1 MNDTIAELQE
11 RLDDYTDAAF
21 MEIINDGIFGELQ
34 DLRNIADDAIR
45 VARDLAEE
53 LDGMKES

>member
-11 RLDDYTDAAF
+11 RLDDYTDAVL
-21 MEIINDGIFGELQ
+21 MEIINDAIFGELQ

-45 VARDLAEE
+45 VARDLAKE
-53 LDGMKES
+53 LDGMEES

>member
-11 RLDDYTDAAF
+11 RLDDYTNGVL

-34 DLRNIADDAIR
+34 DLRNIAEDAIR

-53 LDGMKES
+53 LDGMEES